1 MLVREKVPLVFTGL
15 SLLGILFGDF
25 STALN
30 GAFFWGG
37 IFLIEQ
43 FRNYNKIHIKY
54 IKWVGFMV
62 LLVSAQAAP
71 NYWKWIAQLLVLALA
86 IRWQVRI
93 RQYKPLF

>member
-1 MLVREKVPLVFTGL
+1 MLIREKVPLVFTGL

-43 FRNYNKIHIKY
+43 SRNNNRLHIKY
-54 IKWVGFMV
+54 IKWLGFTFA
-62 LLVSAQAAP
+62 LVAVQQAP
-71 NYWKWIAQLLVLALA
+71 DFWKWIAQAVVLALA
-86 IRWQVRI
+86 LRWQVRV
-93 RQYKPLF
+93 RQYKV

>member
-1 MLVREKVPLVFTGL
+1 VLVREKVPLVFTGL

-43 FRNYNKIHIKY
+43 FRNYNKLHIKY
-54 IKWVGFMV
+54 IKWAGFTLTLIV
-62 LLVSAQAAP
+62 AQEVP
-71 NYWKWIAQLLVLALA
+71 DFWKWIVQAMVLALA
-86 IRWQVRI
+86 LRWQLRV
-93 RQYKPLF
+93 RQYKA